1 MDVFRSVGQFV
12 IAPAGIVSICFVLSF
27 FLIALGRR
35 IGKYILVLGI
45 IAFFAFS
52 SSPLSTVL
60 LARLENSYAPLL
72 DPKGVGE
79 VGTIVVLTTA
89 AWKDSGIPVT
99 SQVGEST
106 VCRLLEAIRLFH
118 LMPEAKVVIS
128 GGPLDAGEGNIPV
141 SEIVGELAGEMGIPG
156 EKIVLETNSTNTYE
170 NGVEVKK
177 ILGQKPFLLV
187 TSACHLPRAVA
198 VFKKL
203 GLSPI
208 PAPADFRVL
217 RLRPHV
223 TVSKGKMVKEVIST
237 LPSSTHL
244 AHSKRA
250 LHEYVGFMWYWVRGW
265 I

>member
-1 MDVFRSVGQFV
+1 MDMFRSVCQFL
-12 IAPAGIVSICFVLSF
+12 ITPAGIVSLCFVLSL

-35 IGKYILVLGI
+35 IGKYLLVLGI

-52 SSPLSTVL
+52 SSPLSTAL
-60 LARLENSYAPLL
+60 LARLERRYPPLL
-72 DPKGVGE
+72 DPKEIGKVD
-79 VGTIVVLTTA
+79 TIVVLTTV
-89 AWKDSGIPVT
+89 AWKDTAIPVT
-99 SQVGEST
+99 SQVGEGT

-118 LMPEAKVVIS
+118 LIPGAKVVIS
-128 GGPLDAGEGNIPV
+128 GGALDSERRNTPV
-141 SEIVGELAGEMGIPG
+141 SQIVGDLANTMGIPR
-156 EKIVLETNSTNTYE
+156 EKIILETNSTNTYE

-187 TSACHLPRAVA
+187 TSASHLPRAVS

-203 GLSPI
+203 GSSPI
-208 PAPADFRVL
+208 PAPADFRAL
-217 RLRPHV
+217 RLGSQV
-223 TVSKGKMVKEVIST
+223 SVSKGDMLKEVIST

-244 AHSKRA
+244 AHSERA